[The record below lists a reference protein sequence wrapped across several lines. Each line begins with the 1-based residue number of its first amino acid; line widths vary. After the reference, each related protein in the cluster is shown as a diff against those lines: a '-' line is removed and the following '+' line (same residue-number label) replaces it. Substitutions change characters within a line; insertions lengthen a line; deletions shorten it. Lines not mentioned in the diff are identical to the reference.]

1 MDIEQ
6 ARFNMIEQQIRPW
19 DVLDVDVL
27 KVIEDTPRE
36 LYVPTQHQKLAF
48 SDLEIP
54 LNHDQFM
61 MSPKLEARMLQA
73 LQLQADNNVLE
84 IGTGTGFVTACLA
97 KLSNHVDTIELYE
110 DLSAHAQTT
119 LHQQKITNICF
130 KTGDILDKSFFSS
143 HINKKYDVIAITAS
157 MPIYND
163 MFEDFL
169 TENGRMFVVTDN
181 APVMHAK
188 IITRIDNHGFTYTN
202 LFETNLQ
209 PLIGLQAAQV
219 FEL

>member
-36 LYVPTQHQKLAF
+36 FYVPTQHQKLAF

-54 LNHDQFM
+54 LDHDQFM

-73 LQLQADNNVLE
+73 LQIQVDDKVLE
-84 IGTGTGFVTACLA
+84 IGTGSGFVTACLA
-97 KLSNHVDTIELYE
+97 KLGKHVDTIEYYE
-110 DLSAHAQTT
+110 DLSTHAQTT
-119 LHQQKITNICF
+119 LQKQQIRNISF
-130 KTGDILDKSFFSS
+130 KVGDVLDKSFFSNQ
-143 HINKKYDVIAITAS
+143 INKQYDVIAITAS
-157 MPIYND
+157 MPVYSDI
-163 MFEDFL
+163 FEDFL
-169 TENGRMFVVTDN
+169 KENGRLFVVAGK
-181 APVMHAK
+181 APVMHARL
-188 IITRIDNHGFTYTN
+188 ITRIDNYGFTTTN
-202 LFETNLQ
+202 LFETDLQ
-209 PLIGLQAAQV
+209 PLIGMHAPQV

>member
-36 LYVPTQHQKLAF
+36 FYVPTQHQKLAF

-54 LNHDQFM
+54 LDHDQFM

-73 LQLQADNNVLE
+73 LQIQVDDKVLE
-84 IGTGTGFVTACLA
+84 IGTGSGFVTACLA
-97 KLSNHVDTIELYE
+97 KLGKHVDTIEYYS
-110 DLSAHAQTT
+110 DLSTHAQTT
-119 LHQQKITNICF
+119 LQKQQIRNISF
-130 KTGDILDKSFFSS
+130 KVGDVLDKSFFSNQ
-143 HINKKYDVIAITAS
+143 INKQYDVIAITAS
-157 MPIYND
+157 MPVYSDI
-163 MFEDFL
+163 FEDFL
-169 TENGRMFVVTDN
+169 KENGRLFVVAGK
-181 APVMHAK
+181 APVMHARL
-188 IITRIDNHGFTYTN
+188 ITRIDNYGFTTTN
-202 LFETNLQ
+202 LFETDLQ
-209 PLIGLQAAQV
+209 PLIGMHAPQV

>member
-27 KVIEDTPRE
+27 KVIEDTPRD
-36 LYVPTQHQKLAF
+36 LFAPTKHQQLAF

-54 LNHDQFM
+54 LDHGQFM

-73 LQLQADNNVLE
+73 LQIQADDKVLE
-84 IGTGTGFVTACLA
+84 IGTGSGFTTACLA
-97 KLSNHVDTIELYE
+97 KLGKHVDSIEYYE
-110 DLSAHAQTT
+110 NLSAHAQAT
-119 LHQQKITNICF
+119 LQQQQIRNISF
-130 KTGDILDKSFFSS
+130 KTGDILDQSFFSNY
-143 HINKKYDVIAITAS
+143 INKQYDVIAITAS
-157 MPIYND
+157 MPTYSD
-163 MFEDFL
+163 MFEDCL

-202 LFETNLQ
+202 LFETHLQ

>member
-36 LYVPTQHQKLAF
+36 FYVPTQHQKLAF

-54 LNHDQFM
+54 LDHDQFM

-73 LQLQADNNVLE
+73 LQIQVDDKVLE
-84 IGTGTGFVTACLA
+84 IGTGSGFVTACLA
-97 KLSNHVDTIELYE
+97 KLGKHVDTIEYYS
-110 DLSAHAQTT
+110 DLSTHAQTT
-119 LHQQKITNICF
+119 LQKQQIRNISF
-130 KTGDILDKSFFSS
+130 KVGDVLDKSFFSNQ
-143 HINKKYDVIAITAS
+143 INKQYDVIATTAS
-157 MPIYND
+157 MPVYSDI
-163 MFEDFL
+163 FEDFL
-169 TENGRMFVVTDN
+169 KENGRLFVVAGK
-181 APVMHAK
+181 APVMHARL
-188 IITRIDNHGFTYTN
+188 ITRIDNYGFTTTN
-202 LFETNLQ
+202 LFETDLQ
-209 PLIGLQAAQV
+209 PLIGMHAPQV